1 MLFYKLAILFCRG
14 VLLFKCRVRSK
25 GRENVPQTGGC
36 ILALNH
42 RTNYDVLLA
51 GITCPR
57 PLKYMAKA
65 ELFKNKFFGWLI
77 TKCGAFPVHRG
88 RGDIGA
94 IKSALEKLKNDEM
107 VLMFPEG
114 KRVTSPEEEKNTR
127 AKPGAVMIAVKA
139 QVPIVPAYISGKFG
153 FLRKITITYGEP
165 IYFDDYYGEKQSVDT
180 LQDLSDEMMNKIR
193 SLRID

>member
-1 MLFYKLAILFCRG
+1 MFYKLAILFCRF

-25 GRENVPQTGGC
+25 GRENIPVSGGF

-51 GITCPR
+51 GITSTR
-57 PLKYMAKA
+57 RLRYMAKA
-65 ELFKNKFFGWLI
+65 ELFKNKFFAWLI
-77 TKCGAFPVHRG
+77 TKCGAFPVNRG

-94 IKSALEKLKNDEM
+94 IKSALEKLRNNEPL
-107 VLMFPEG
+107 LMFPEG
-114 KRVTSPEEEKNTR
+114 KRVTSIEEEKNTK
-127 AKPGAVMIAVKA
+127 AKPGAVMIAIKA

-153 FLRKITITYGEP
+153 FLRKVTINYGKP
-165 IYFDDYYGEKQSVDT
+165 IYYTEYAGEKQSVDK
-180 LQDLSDEMMNKIR
+180 LQSLSDEMMDEIR